1 MADLTLA
8 TLAAQ
13 VFTGLVLGMILV
25 LLAIGLSL
33 IFGLMTVVNFAHG
46 SLYMLGAYFGFFL
59 VASTKSFWL
68 ALVVAPMLVGVF
80 GLLVERFLVRR
91 LYGRSIDDPLL
102 LTFGLSLVLVEAV
115 RLVWG
120 KIGLTL
126 DPPPALAGVVNLG
139 FTYFPLYRLF
149 VIGVTVVVLV
159 ALLLFLEKTNV
170 GLIIRAGSR
179 DPVMVRALGFD
190 LGRVWLLVFGI
201 GTALAG
207 LAGILAGPMR
217 GVYAEMGVTIVIE
230 SFVVVVVGGMGS
242 LPGAIVAGL
251 VIGQVVSLTTLF
263 GVHRDGA
270 RPARPAERT
279 LRRSRTDG
287 MRALTGWIGG
297 HPVLAFLVVFAVF
310 PFLVPYKALATQVLI
325 YGLFALGFNLLYGYT
340 GLLSFGHAAYWGLGA
355 YGTGIALAKLQVGSL
370 WLALLAGPALA
381 VVGGVVIGFLCLRRR
396 GIYFAML
403 TLAFAQLLYF
413 VGFHLADVTGG
424 DDGLRGI
431 SVPPLVLPGVRIPL
445 DTSLA
450 FYYFAFALVA
460 LAVAG
465 LKRIL
470 DSPFGAVLQ
479 AIRENSDRAV
489 ACGYDATRVKHLSF
503 VFSALFA
510 GLAGALDALRLNVVP
525 IESLYWSTSGQVV
538 IMTLLGGAG
547 TFFGP
552 FVGAATWLVLED
564 RLAVFTESWPLVV
577 GAIFMA
583 FVLFLPKG
591 IWGTLLARL
600 EGAAR

>member
-1 MADLTLA
+1 
-8 TLAAQ
+8 
-13 VFTGLVLGMILV
+13 
-25 LLAIGLSL
+25 
-33 IFGLMTVVNFAHG
+33 
-46 SLYMLGAYFGFFL
+46 
-59 VASTKSFWL
+59 
-68 ALVVAPMLVGVF
+68 
-80 GLLVERFLVRR
+80 
-91 LYGRSIDDPLL
+91 
-102 LTFGLSLVLVEAV
+102 
-115 RLVWG
+115 
-120 KIGLTL
+120 
-126 DPPPALAGVVNLG
+126 
-139 FTYFPLYRLF
+139 
-149 VIGVTVVVLV
+149 
-159 ALLLFLEKTNV
+159 
-170 GLIIRAGSR
+170 
-179 DPVMVRALGFD
+179 
-190 LGRVWLLVFGI
+190 
-201 GTALAG
+201 
-207 LAGILAGPMR
+207 
-217 GVYAEMGVTIVIE
+217 
-230 SFVVVVVGGMGS
+230 
-242 LPGAIVAGL
+242 
-251 VIGQVVSLTTLF
+251 
-263 GVHRDGA
+263 
-270 RPARPAERT
+270 
-279 LRRSRTDG
+279 
-287 MRALTGWIGG
+287 MRALTGWIAG